1 MDLHGAVVTVH
12 RGRGLTV
19 TRRSRRWPRA
29 RGGRPERQSHTGS
42 NQRRTGNEGEI
53 RTQGNK
59 GHSMPPLVEE
69 LGPYRTIAGD
79 RVTVTPS
86 LSPSSSAQTPAS
98 PEPDPCRVLIT
109 ASLTNLSGLVI
120 TEDIVAVR
128 PVSHSWSC
136 PTRLRRSRTPVTAP
150 SRHAWCMAFPW
161 SVAPNLAAGQPP
173 LARHVC
179 RAGPSGCSCRA
190 PPACEHR
197 HRPGQGADI
206 GDRVAV
212 DDEQVGVI
220 PRPAAGPC
228 CPPGRPRPRPAR
240 SPTPARRRRSRRL
253 QPGKLPRRAAG
264 RAAWRRQFGRLAEHL
279 STDLLQYGAVD
290 AGGLSRGDR
299 VLLVMSP
306 ARLLVSA

>member
-53 RTQGNK
+53 RTPGNK

-69 LGPYRTIAGD
+69 LGPYRTIAGA

-120 TEDIVAVR
+120 PENIVAVR

-161 SVAPNLAAGQPP
+161 SVPPNLAAAQPP

-220 PRPAAGPC
+220 PRPAALAVPEA
-228 CPPGRPRPRPAR
+228 AR
-240 SPTPARRRRSRRL
+240 ARGQRGRRRQRGGGAHAAFNQESCRDGQQAVRL
-253 QPGKLPRRAAG
+253 GGGNSGASPNIFLLI
-264 RAAWRRQFGRLAEHL
+264 FF
-279 STDLLQYGAVD
+279 STA
-290 AGGLSRGDR
+290 
-299 VLLVMSP
+299 P
-306 ARLLVSA
+306 